1 MADIKTIF
9 SEEDE
14 QAIVEAVKQAELNTS
29 GEIRVHLEN
38 NCKKEVLARAASVF
52 SKLKMHE
59 TIARN
64 GVLIYLA
71 VKDHKFAIIGDKGI
85 DEVVPENF
93 WGSTKDIM
101 QQHFRNGEFKTGLVK
116 GITEAGRQLKSHFP
130 YQSDDVNELP
140 DEISKGE

>member
-9 SEEDE
+9 SKEDE
-14 QAIVEAVKQAELNTS
+14 KAIMGAVKQAELNTS

-38 NCKKEVLARAASVF
+38 NCKKDVLERAATVF

-59 TIARN
+59 TLARN

-85 DEVVPENF
+85 DEVVPDNF
-93 WGSTKDIM
+93 WESTKDVM
-101 QQHFRNGEFKTGLVK
+101 QTHFRNDEFKTGLVK
-116 GITEAGRQLKSHFP
+116 GIEEAGQQLKTHFP

-140 DEISKGE
+140 DEISKGP